1 MSDEPF
7 AAPQPDSAPRRTGY
21 LVGGIAFIGGV
32 AVTAAAFQLA
42 GGLHSAPNL
51 SPLPLNV
58 QPVQLPAPPPGT
70 DLATLNARE
79 SELAARLDQ
88 LALRLRDVDGGA
100 RTASLY
106 ASRAE
111 RLLIAASVRRAIE
124 RGQPLGP
131 LEPQLRLRFAESNP
145 DAVGA
150 ILNAAGQPVT
160 LEDLRL
166 ALETIAPRLRTN
178 PDDSLWARARR
189 LLSDLVVLR
198 QADSPSPRTSDRIR
212 RARRALNQ
220 GDVEAALA
228 EVAHMPGAPS
238 AESWISAAKRYI
250 AARQGLAEIESA
262 ALQQPAAP
270 PTAAAPAA
278 PAPEPAPAD

>member
-7 AAPQPDSAPRRTGY
+7 AATPPERASRRTGY

-32 AVTAAAFQLA
+32 AVTAAAFQLG
-42 GGLHSAPNL
+42 GGLHPAGQP
-51 SPLPLNV
+51 SPLPPNV
-58 QPVQLPAPPPGT
+58 QPVTLPAPPPGT

-79 SELAARLDQ
+79 SELAGKLDQ
-88 LALRLRDVDGGA
+88 LDLRLRDVDGGA
-100 RTASLY
+100 RTASLF

-131 LEPQLRLRFAESNP
+131 LDAQLRVRFGESNP
-145 DAVGA
+145 EAVGS
-150 ILNAAGQPVT
+150 ILRAAAQPVT

-166 ALETIAPRLRTN
+166 ALDTIAPRLRTN

-198 QADSPSPRTSDRIR
+198 QADAPSPRTSDRIR
-212 RARRALNQ
+212 RAKRAIGQ

-250 AARQGLAEIESA
+250 DARQGIAEIESA
-262 ALQQPAAP
+262 ALAQPAAP
-270 PTAAAPAA
+270 PAAAAPVA
-278 PAPEPAPAD
+278 PPPPAD